1 MTAEILNIN
10 SGNTFTTGFQTQS
23 HHGQR
28 GIPKIILYPEL
39 LGFLLGTGKHK
50 SRAKRYTFGGRAR
63 IVKHLYLH
71 RMGLEKHEGLHTSL
85 SSDYERRRKESAAR
99 RKKSGKRANK

>member
-50 SRAKRYTFGGRAR
+50 SRAKRFTFGERMR
-63 IVKHLYLH
+63 YVKHFDLH
-71 RMGLEKHEGLHTSL
+71 ERKGKKGHDSLH
-85 SSDYERRRKESAAR
+85 DEIKRDIKAYRRRNKRPEL
-99 RKKSGKRANK
+99 KK

>member
-1 MTAEILNIN
+1 MTAEIMNVN
-10 SGNTFTTGFQTQS
+10 TGNGFTTGFQTQARS
-23 HHGQR
+23 EPLRHGE
-28 GIPKIILYPEL
+28 ILS
-39 LGFLLGTGKHK
+39 FLLGTGKHK